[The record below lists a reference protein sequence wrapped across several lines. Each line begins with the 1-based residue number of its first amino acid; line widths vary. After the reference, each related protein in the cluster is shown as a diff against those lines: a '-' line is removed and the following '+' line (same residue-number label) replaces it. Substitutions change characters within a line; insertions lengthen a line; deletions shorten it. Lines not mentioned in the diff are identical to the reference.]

1 MAINAIPH
9 SAPATAGRTSRVNRS
24 SASAQEQS
32 SGAANPGTFDDA
44 MSAANAA
51 AKAPHDN
58 IAPSAPASNAGVS
71 GKSAKPAKQ
80 GDRKSQDS
88 KTPAPSAAVP
98 TQVPAAVQNQTLPG
112 CSQIVPTGCA
122 PDSSAQA
129 SDDAAQASGIPGP
142 LVDGVPAGSVG
153 LGPADA
159 PQAQAADTPSSQPGS
174 SAPTPALVNL
184 TAVDSAQL
192 AELADVLQNGATAPA
207 TGANGPVT
215 DQAAAPKTQPAAAD
229 PQQSSAAQASST
241 ASQQSGSQ
249 ASSHTPSAQANGQTT
264 SQAAADATQL
274 LKNANINAHMMQV
287 TSDLKASGTGSTL
300 LPQSS
305 SSADKNGTAAKTQDP
320 ASSSVQKDQPA
331 QSSPGAVTPAQSAV
345 PGGRAVAADAGHA
358 GDGGANKQNGGS
370 ANTSAAGAAAPLS
383 ATGQSGSQAQSF
395 AAALASPSTASS
407 SAAQSGSTPA
417 APAPA
422 PATAAALAA
431 LGAAYAPAGRVVNAA
446 SLLQNGGQAEMRVE
460 LHTDTLGALE
470 LHTVLQGGKIGA
482 TINVQNPDARTLL
495 ASELPALHQA
505 LSNQNLHV
513 ENVSV
518 STNTAGGGQA
528 GAQSNSGWRPG
539 NQNSSSAWQS
549 GNNTDAISTPEPDR
563 YEPEFRPGR
572 LSVRV

>member
-24 SASAQEQS
+24 SASTQEQAN
-32 SGAANPGTFDDA
+32 GAASPASFDDA

-58 IAPSAPASNAGVS
+58 IAPSAPASNAGAS
-71 GKSAKPAKQ
+71 SKSAKPVKQ

-98 TQVPAAVQNQTLPG
+98 TQGPAAIQNQTLPG

-129 SDDAAQASGIPGP
+129 SDDAAQASGISGP
-142 LVDGVPAGSVG
+142 VVDGVPAGSVG

-159 PQAQAADTPSSQPGS
+159 PQAQAAGTPSSQPGS
-174 SAPTPALVNL
+174 SAPAPALVNL
-184 TAVDSAQL
+184 TAADSAQL
-192 AELADVLQNGATAPA
+192 AELADALQNGATAPA
-207 TGANGPVT
+207 PGANGPVT
-215 DQAAAPKTQPAAAD
+215 DQAATPKTQPAAAD

-241 ASQQSGSQ
+241 VSQQSGSQ
-249 ASSHTPSAQANGQTT
+249 ASSHTPSAQANGQPTA
-264 SQAAADATQL
+264 QAAADATQL
-274 LKNANINAHMMQV
+274 LKNANINPHMMQV
-287 TSDLKASGTGSTL
+287 ASDLKASGTGSTL

-305 SSADKNGTAAKTQDP
+305 AADGKASQKAADSASQN
-320 ASSSVQKDQPA
+320 VQKDQPA
-331 QSSPGAVTPAQSAV
+331 QSGPSAVTPAQSAV
-345 PGGRAVAADAGHA
+345 PGGHAVAADAGHA
-358 GDGGANKQNGGS
+358 GDGGANKQNGGN
-370 ANTSAAGAAAPLS
+370 ANGAANSGSASVLLS
-383 ATGQSGSQAQSF
+383 ASGQSGSQASF
-395 AAALASPSTASS
+395 AAALASPSTDSS
-407 SAAQSGSTPA
+407 SAAQAGSTPA

-482 TINVQNPDARTLL
+482 SINVQNPDARTLL

-513 ENVSV
+513 ENVSI